1 MKYLLRFLFYLC
13 LIFFSFTIQ
22 FLHAEDDVA
31 SYANQVENLCAMNVL
46 GIDDT
51 TIQIESQSGPNFGG
65 YNSYHTNLEVI
76 SEHSSVANS
85 KWHMSSFWNYLF
97 DLLN

>member
-1 MKYLLRFLFYLC
+1 
-13 LIFFSFTIQ
+13 
-22 FLHAEDDVA
+22 
-31 SYANQVENLCAMNVL
+31 MNVL